1 MTTQANPNPSRMPV
15 KIDGSAAG
23 STTRKNCAGPVHP
36 SIEAASN
43 NRGSTERTPKMV
55 LTKIG

>member
-1 MTTQANPNPSRMPV
+1 MPV

-23 STTRKNCAGPVHP
+23 STTRKNCAVPVHP
-36 SIEAASN
+36 SIDAASN

-55 LTKIG
+55 LTRIG